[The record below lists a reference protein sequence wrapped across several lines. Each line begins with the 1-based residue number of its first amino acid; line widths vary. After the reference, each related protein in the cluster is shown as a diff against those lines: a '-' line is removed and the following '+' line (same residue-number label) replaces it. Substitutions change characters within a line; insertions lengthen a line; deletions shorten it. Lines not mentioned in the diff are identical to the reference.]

1 MNTPYDDIINL
12 PHHRSSTHPPMSN
25 QARAAQFAPFAAL
38 VGYDE
43 AVQETARL
51 TDSQVDLSE
60 DLSQALDQQLR
71 KLQSTIA
78 HKPRIAITYFVPDQ
92 RKTGGRYVTTTSWVT
107 HIDSFKRFLR
117 LEDNTEIPFDRIFSI
132 EF

>member
-1 MNTPYDDIINL
+1 MKFPYDDIINL

-51 TDSQVDLSE
+51 TDSQMDLSE
-60 DLSQALDQQLR
+60 DMGQALDRQLR
-71 KLQSTIA
+71 RLQASIGD
-78 HKPRIAITYFVPDQ
+78 KPTVSITYFLPDQ
-92 RKTGGRYVTTTSWVT
+92 RKKGGRYLTATSRVI

-117 LEDNTEIPFDRIFSI
+117 LEDHTEIPFDSIFNI

>member
-71 KLQSTIA
+71 KLQTAIA
-78 HKPRIAITYFVPDQ
+78 GKPRIAITYFVPDQ
-92 RKTGGRYVTTTSWVT
+92 CKTGGRYVTTTSWVT

>member
-12 PHHRSSTHPPMSN
+12 SHHRSSTHPPMSN

-51 TDSQVDLSE
+51 TDSQVDLND
-60 DLSQALDQQLR
+60 DLRQALDQQLR
-71 KLQSTIA
+71 QLQASFA
-78 HKPRIAITYFVPDQ
+78 DKPRITITYFIPDQ
-92 RKTGGRYVTTTSWVT
+92 RKTGGRYVSTTSCVT
-107 HIDSFKRFLR
+107 HIDSFKRSLR
-117 LEDNTEIPFDRIFSI
+117 LEDNTDIPFDRIFRI

>member
-60 DLSQALDQQLR
+60 DLIQALDQQLR
-71 KLQSTIA
+71 KLQTAIA
-78 HKPRIAITYFVPDQ
+78 GKPRITITYFVPDQ